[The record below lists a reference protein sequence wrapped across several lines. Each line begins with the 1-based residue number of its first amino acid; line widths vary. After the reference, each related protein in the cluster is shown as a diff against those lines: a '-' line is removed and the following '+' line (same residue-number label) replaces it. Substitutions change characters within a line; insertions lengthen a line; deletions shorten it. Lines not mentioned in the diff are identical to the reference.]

1 MNCRRF
7 YVEYSH
13 VLFRDT
19 ADFAHA
25 SVTCVCLHVRASR
38 IIQILALILALWSSD
53 VRKYLTDS
61 STKAE
66 AHRLGGALA
75 ADEVDLLVLQRRM
88 SPVTGARLLGPST
101 PLHLLEHG

>member
-13 VLFRDT
+13 VLFRET
-19 ADFAHA
+19 ADFADA

-38 IIQILALILALWSSD
+38 IILALWSSD

-66 AHRLGGALA
+66 AHGLGGALA

>member
-13 VLFRDT
+13 VLFRET
-19 ADFAHA
+19 ADFADA
-25 SVTCVCLHVRASR
+25 SVTCVCLHVQASYPSLR
-38 IIQILALILALWSSD
+38 TVWSDETD

-66 AHRLGGALA
+66 AHGLGGALA